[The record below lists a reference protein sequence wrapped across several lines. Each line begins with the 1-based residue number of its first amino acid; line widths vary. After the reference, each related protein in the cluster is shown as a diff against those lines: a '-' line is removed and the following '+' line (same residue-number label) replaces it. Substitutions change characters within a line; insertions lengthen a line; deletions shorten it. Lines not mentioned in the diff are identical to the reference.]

1 MKSVLFDFKTS
12 KEVWF
17 EQAVLQYSKK
27 ISNYVEFDVQSLKTM
42 KHGRDEAELKKN
54 FEASELFKKLTP
66 DDFVV
71 LFDGQGKAFTSE
83 EFAEQI
89 TKSEMSGKKRILYI
103 IGGAYG
109 VTDEVKQRAH
119 VKISLSTF
127 IMNHLVAETVVLE
140 QIYRA
145 YTIKNRIPY
154 HNI

>member
-1 MKSVLFDFKTS
+1 MKSVLFDFKTT
-12 KEVWF
+12 KEEWF

-27 ISNYVEFDVQSLKTM
+27 ISHYVDFEIQSLKTM
-42 KHGRDEAELKKN
+42 KHGRDEAILKKN

-66 DDFVV
+66 DDYVI
-71 LFDGQGKAFTSE
+71 LFDETGKNLSSE
-83 EFAEQI
+83 DFADQI
-89 TKSEMSGKKRILYI
+89 SKFELSGKKRLVYI
-103 IGGAYG
+103 VGGAYG
-109 VTDEVKQRAH
+109 VTDEIKQRAH
-119 VKISLSTF
+119 LKVCLSSM